1 MAMAR
6 QNSQFRFPM
15 FTVSLDVFLQLKE
28 VQPHE
33 ALLSAGKLTE
43 FEEDLGAA
51 MFVSHQWLASDHPD
65 PKAEQ
70 MKVLQDALEN
80 IRSGRSNIHIPIV
93 TEMLFGRVSK
103 PSSKDFTGTSL
114 YIWYDYFSCPQDMHG
129 EAPLHRRQAINS
141 IVSYI
146 SQCKYF
152 VILCPALTHADLHQE
167 LGQET
172 WAERGWCRTER
183 LARELAERKDGATIV
198 IESASQLYLMLDARR
213 YLDAPGD
220 GQFTVEQD
228 RLQIARVLVQMVWRK
243 LLYLLD
249 QGDWH
254 GYRFLLNT
262 QATCI
267 FKGLDVAPL
276 EGLMPG
282 FVPRSDPFVDRT
294 AYHVEWFLHENGFRS
309 ISERDKA
316 GWTPLC
322 YAAMT
327 GNASLVESMLEK
339 RADCTETIT
348 KQKPELS
355 MSKGMPVLSLAT
367 LFHSNQV
374 VKVLL
379 AARAKVNARDS
390 RHSIPLHWACHSDNL
405 EAARILLDAGADL
418 RMTQLLGFDAFACA
432 AGSGA
437 VKVTRELLRIDPEVS
452 LRYRLHGALIF
463 FSSST
468 EIVATLL
475 EAKADVDEQLQI
487 ANSIWRTM
495 FMALSLR
502 HRISPSLLTKL
513 AHHHKRATP
522 LMLSILCGG
531 FGASRL
537 LLQAGADVNI
547 RNSRGKTA
555 ADLAREVEAPPAVVA
570 QLEGQEE
577 GVRATP
583 STFSI

>member
-65 PKAEQ
+65 PNAEQ

>member
-1 MAMAR
+1 
-6 QNSQFRFPM
+6 
-15 FTVSLDVFLQLKE
+15 
-28 VQPHE
+28 
-33 ALLSAGKLTE
+33 
-43 FEEDLGAA
+43 
-51 MFVSHQWLASDHPD
+51 
-65 PKAEQ
+65 
-70 MKVLQDALEN
+70 
-80 IRSGRSNIHIPIV
+80 
-93 TEMLFGRVSK
+93 MLFGRVSK

-114 YIWYDYFSCPQDMHG
+114 YIWYDYFSCPQDNHG

-152 VILCPALTHADLHQE
+152 VILCPALTHVDLHQE

-172 WAERGWCRTER
+172 WAERTER
-183 LARELAERKDGATIV
+183 LARELAERKDGLTVLWVDGATIV

-228 RLQIARVLVQMVWRK
+228 RLQIARVLVQMVWKK

-327 GNASLVESMLEK
+327 GNASLVESLLEK
-339 RADCTETIT
+339 RADCNEKIT

-367 LFHSNQV
+367 LFQSNEV

-379 AARAKVNARDS
+379 AAKAKVNARDS

-405 EAARILLDAGADL
+405 EAARILLHAGADL

-513 AHHHKRATP
+513 AHHHQRATP

-577 GVRATP
+577 GVCATP